1 MANTPDPSLT
11 DTPVTSDLLIGVAEL
26 EPTARGLQPHRL
38 PAFARRQ
45 STDPQVAMVEAQPA
59 GARVSVRTTATR
71 IELDVLR
78 TRPMYEGVAPR
89 PDGVYDLVVDGE
101 LCDQVTSFG
110 GDALVMDMATGSSR
124 TEEGPVATIAFAG
137 LPDRDKTVEIWLP
150 HNELTRIVALR
161 SDRPLSRFPGSGP
174 GGSIT
179 AVPSATGRTRPTR
192 PAPGRSS
199 PHTLRTS
206 TSTTSDW
213 AAVRC
218 WPRSSPAR

>member
-1 MANTPDPSLT
+1 MADISRPPLT
-11 DTPVTSDLLIGVAEL
+11 DIPVTTDLLIGVAEL
-26 EPTARGLQPHRL
+26 EPTDRGLQPHRL
-38 PAFARRQ
+38 PLIARKQ

-59 GARVSVRTTATR
+59 GARVVVRTTATR

-89 PDGVYDLVVDGE
+89 PDGVYDLVVDAE
-101 LCDQVTSFG
+101 
-110 GDALVMDMATGSSR
+110 
-124 TEEGPVATIAFAG
+124 